1 MARGRIVLVAAGA
14 ALLWAPPLAMAR
26 GGPPATAAALPRG
39 SDLLTAVLAIGL
51 AVVVTVGVV
60 VGLLLL
66 RAARRREDAA
76 GGAAD
81 ALEIAGHRARTRAHL
96 RITEDPIVA
105 SMALDSQRRRAGRK
119 P

>member
-26 GGPPATAAALPRG
+26 GGSLAPAATLPRG
-39 SDLLTAVLAIGL
+39 PDLLTAVLAIGL
-51 AVVVTVGVV
+51 AVVLAVAMVG
-60 VGLLLL
+60 GLVLP
-66 RAARRREDAA
+66 AARRRDDER
-76 GGAAD
+76 GRTAD
-81 ALEIAGHRARTRAHL
+81 SREIADHRARSRAHL
-96 RITEDPIVA
+96 RVTEDPILA

>member
-26 GGPPATAAALPRG
+26 GGSPATAAALPRG
-39 SDLLTAVLAIGL
+39 PDLLTAVLAIGL
-51 AVVVTVGVV
+51 AVVMAVAVVGV
-60 VGLLLL
+60 LLL
-66 RAARRREDAA
+66 RAARRRDDEA

-81 ALEIAGHRARTRAHL
+81 AREIAGHRARTRSHL
-96 RITEDPIVA
+96 RVTEDPIVA